1 MPVDPEP
8 MIKIRSMNDDPQD
21 HVGIELDHAPLP
33 IDLLPDILLEN
44 LKEFFETDRT
54 ERLIQTREVLVTG
67 A

>member
-1 MPVDPEP
+1 
-8 MIKIRSMNDDPQD
+8 MNDDPQD

-44 LKEFFETDRT
+44 LKEFLETDRT

>member
-1 MPVDPEP
+1 
-8 MIKIRSMNDDPQD
+8 MNDDPED

-44 LKEFFETDRT
+44 LKELLKTDRT